1 MSTRVS
7 TGFRRFPLSWMVNS
21 IWQRVWPWCGAYKY
35 SFLIVEQF
43 LNCFSCSYL
52 ADKKQLSEQLYPKT
66 LEERARVDEFLEWQ
80 HLTLR
85 LACGK
90 YFLDSWL
97 LPINGIKPKPKPE
110 QIDQL
115 VKQVESNLGLVERL
129 WLEKD
134 FLTGQNLTIADL
146 YGSSEI
152 EQLSKL
158 LL

>member
-1 MSTRVS
+1 MDGKFHLAESVA
-7 TGFRRFPLSWMVNS
+7 MV
-21 IWQRVWPWCGAYKY
+21 RCVY
-35 SFLIVEQF
+35 SFLIVVHF

>member
-1 MSTRVS
+1 
-7 TGFRRFPLSWMVNS
+7 MVNS
-21 IWQRVWPWCGAYKY
+21 ICQRVWPWCGTYKD
-35 SFLIVEQF
+35 SFLIAKHF

-85 LACGK
+85 LACGM
-90 YFLDSWL
+90 YFRDSWL
-97 LPINGIKPKPKPE
+97 LPINGLAPKPKAE
-110 QIDQL
+110 QIEQL
-115 VKQVESNLGLVERL
+115 IKQVESNLGLVERL

-158 LL
+158 TL